1 MRANYKS
8 KLRGAS
14 LQPCNINLLKPVH
27 INMFSWHDF
36 HVISL
41 FNTEKKANA
50 LNENVKEYRSLVTE
64 NKEQY
69 LLEMCETSQ
78 LVD

>member
-1 MRANYKS
+1 MK
-8 KLRGAS
+8 
-14 LQPCNINLLKPVH
+14 
-27 INMFSWHDF
+27 
-36 HVISL
+36 
-41 FNTEKKANA
+41 
-50 LNENVKEYRSLVTE
+50 NVKEYRSLVTE

>member
-1 MRANYKS
+1 
-8 KLRGAS
+8 
-14 LQPCNINLLKPVH
+14 
-27 INMFSWHDF
+27 MFSWHDF

-50 LNENVKEYRSLVTE
+50 LNKNVKEYRSLVTE